1 MSYKRFEPKDII
13 YNTIVAK
20 PEYNFIIHSGSTYLQ
35 RERLETGDFSN
46 NIKHMNNGDISLY
59 EMNIN
64 RPDDSLIYSFIEKK
78 SSRFSFKRISDKEF
92 QDRNQFAY
100 GSVLTQSYPLTASL
114 SRIYIPEGPEFKT
127 SILNANG
134 EREYTPAHE
143 NKKYIRALRS
153 TIETASK
160 LGPSFEYGSLGT
172 SAVNIIS
179 VPAIFYGTEISK
191 GSIELNYYLTGTMVA
206 TAKDT
211 FSDGRLMQVSGS
223 TVGEQVG
230 VVIYNHGLMILTSSI
245 ALHDT
250 HQDSYYGT
258 STNASPSWLNFGTGI
273 AQIGDKLNH
282 GTPSGSAYS
291 VAYKG
296 LTKTPTLTMFAY
308 SKIGEHNYSHNP
320 TYLSKSIGPTY
331 AQTGSHYIE
340 AERTIKKINKSPY
353 ADNEDDFEN
362 STYISKIGIY
372 DRDKNLIAIA
382 SLANPVKKTE
392 AREYMFKLQLD
403 M

>member
-1 MSYKRFEPKDII
+1 MSYKRFEPKDIL

-20 PEYNFIIHSGSTYLQ
+20 PEFNFIIHSGSTYLQ
-35 RERLETGDFSN
+35 REKLQSGNFSN
-46 NIKHMNNGDISLY
+46 NIKHMNNGDLSLY

-64 RPDDSLIYSFIEKK
+64 RPEDSMIYSFIEKK
-78 SSRFSFKRISDKEF
+78 SSRFSFKRISDKDF

-127 SILNANG
+127 FTMNANG
-134 EREYTPAHE
+134 EREYTSAHV
-143 NKKYIRALRS
+143 NKKYIRALRPA
-153 TIETASK
+153 IESVSK
-160 LGPSFEYGSLGT
+160 LGPAFEYGDLGT
-172 SAVNIIS
+172 IAVNMIS

-191 GSIELNYYLTGTMVA
+191 GSIELNYYLTGTLVA
-206 TAKDT
+206 TAKDI
-211 FSDGRLMQVSGS
+211 FSDGRLFQVSGDVTGS
-223 TVGEQVG
+223 QVG
-230 VVIYNHGLMILTSSI
+230 VAIYNHGLMLLTSSVS
-245 ALHDT
+245 LHDT
-250 HQDSYYGT
+250 YEDTFYSKDAN
-258 STNASPSWLNFGTGI
+258 SSPSWLNFGTGI
-273 AQIGDKLNH
+273 SQVGEKLDH
-282 GTPSGSAYS
+282 GNPSGSAYL

-320 TYLSKSIGPTY
+320 TYLSKSIGPAY
-331 AQTGSHYIE
+331 SQTGSHYIE
-340 AERTIKKINKSPY
+340 TERTIKKINKSPY

-362 STYISKIGIY
+362 ATYISKIGIY
-372 DRDKNLIAIA
+372 DRDKNLIAVA

-392 AREYMFKLQLD
+392 SREYMFKLKLD